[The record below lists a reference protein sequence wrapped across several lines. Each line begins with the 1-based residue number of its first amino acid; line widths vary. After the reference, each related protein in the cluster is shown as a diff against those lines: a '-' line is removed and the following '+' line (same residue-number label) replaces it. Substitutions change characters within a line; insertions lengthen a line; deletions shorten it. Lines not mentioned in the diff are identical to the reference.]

1 MRQKMLLIVFLVQ
14 ILKNTM
20 RESKKE
26 SNFSCFL
33 CTEEF
38 KDSWRTLHNS
48 GKNHVAIDAVF
59 SSSKKFEQRSKNKT
73 QEVTGFY
80 SGLKTLMYHVRTGIW
95 RGFIQVL
102 KIGRRYC
109 GVILPPRTEVFR
121 YIVLVHYRVD
131 SRPHLIRYHKF
142 EDVPCHLR

>member
-38 KDSWRTLHNS
+38 KDSWRTLHYS

-59 SSSKKFEQRSKNKT
+59 SYNKKLEQRSKNKP
-73 QEVTGFY
+73 QEISVFY
-80 SGLKTLMYHVRTGIW
+80 FL
-95 RGFIQVL
+95 
-102 KIGRRYC
+102 
-109 GVILPPRTEVFR
+109 
-121 YIVLVHYRVD
+121 D
-131 SRPHLIRYHKF
+131 
-142 EDVPCHLR
+142 